1 MIENESLFI
10 ADSLWSSTA
19 NSNINCNPLIGE
31 NETEIAIIGAG
42 YTGLSAALHLSE
54 KNKNIVVLDSEN
66 PGWGA
71 SGRNGGQVNPGLKED
86 PDEIEA
92 KFGVEV
98 GRRIVEMSG
107 SAPEL
112 VFSLIKKYN
121 INCDPI
127 RSGWI
132 RAAHSEDAFRKQV
145 KRAKDWQSRGVPIQI
160 LNSTQIE
167 QMIGTNEYCGGTL
180 DPRGGNLHPLNY
192 VLGLA
197 NAILSA
203 GVTIYGQSKVRKIVR
218 EDGAY
223 AIHTDNGVLRA
234 SKVLLCTNGYTD
246 DLVPPL
252 ERTII
257 PVQSVQVATAPLS
270 DNILK
275 SILPGKQA
283 PSDTRRSL
291 LYYRLDSDG
300 RFIMGGRGAY
310 TKRETLRE
318 QEKLRLSAHRMFPQ
332 LKDVTWQ
339 HAWGGYIAI
348 TTDHYPHL
356 NLLDEG
362 MIAGLG
368 YNGRGVAMA
377 TAMGKVMAD
386 WALNVTPDK
395 LDFPLTLPRKIPFH
409 KFSKLGVKLT
419 LAKYKLLDVLGL

>member
-10 ADSLWSSTA
+10 ADSLWSATA

>member
-10 ADSLWSSTA
+10 ADSLWSATA

-386 WALNVTPDK
+386 WALNITPDK

>member
-1 MIENESLFI
+1 
-10 ADSLWSSTA
+10 
-19 NSNINCNPLIGE
+19 
-31 NETEIAIIGAG
+31 
-42 YTGLSAALHLSE
+42 
-54 KNKNIVVLDSEN
+54 
-66 PGWGA
+66 
-71 SGRNGGQVNPGLKED
+71 
-86 PDEIEA
+86 
-92 KFGVEV
+92 
-98 GRRIVEMSG
+98 
-107 SAPEL
+107 
-112 VFSLIKKYN
+112 
-121 INCDPI
+121 
-127 RSGWI
+127 
-132 RAAHSEDAFRKQV
+132 
-145 KRAKDWQSRGVPIQI
+145 
-160 LNSTQIE
+160 
-167 QMIGTNEYCGGTL
+167 
-180 DPRGGNLHPLNY
+180 
-192 VLGLA
+192 
-197 NAILSA
+197 
-203 GVTIYGQSKVRKIVR
+203 
-218 EDGAY
+218 
-223 AIHTDNGVLRA
+223 
-234 SKVLLCTNGYTD
+234 
-246 DLVPPL
+246 L

-257 PVQSVQVATAPLS
+257 PVQSVQVATTPLS

-356 NLLDEG
+356 NLLGEG

-409 KFSKLGVKLT
+409 SFSKLGVKLT

>member
-10 ADSLWSSTA
+10 ADSLWSATA

-203 GVTIYGQSKVRKIVR
+203 GVTIYGQSKARKIVR

-300 RFIMGGRGAY
+300 RFIMGGRGGY

-318 QEKLRLSAHRMFPQ
+318 HEKLRLSAHRMFPQ